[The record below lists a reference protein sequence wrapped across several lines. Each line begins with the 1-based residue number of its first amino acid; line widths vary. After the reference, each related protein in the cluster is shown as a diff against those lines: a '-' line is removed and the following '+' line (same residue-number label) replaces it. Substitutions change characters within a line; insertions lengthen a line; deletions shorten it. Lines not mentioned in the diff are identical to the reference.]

1 MKTASLH
8 PWLIAL
14 CLLFTHFATAADT
27 AFIRT
32 ALEKPILDVDKA
44 WQEVADYTEAR
55 VPLMP
60 KVRTAAQ
67 WEKEAAR
74 LRQEVFDRVIFRDAT
89 SQAWRDAKVGVEWQ
103 ETIEGGPGYK
113 IRKARYEALP
123 GLWIPALLY
132 EPEKLT
138 GKVPVMLAVNG
149 HDGVGKAAD
158 YKQIRCINLAKRGML
173 VLNLEWIG
181 MGQLRTDGFMHYRM
195 NQLDL
200 CGVSGIAVHFLAQK
214 RGLDLLLSHPN
225 ADTARVAVSGLS
237 GGGWQTIFFS
247 SLDTRVT
254 LCNPVAGYSSFRTRA
269 RHISDLGDSE
279 QTPND
284 LATVVDYTHLTAM
297 LAPRAALLTHNA
309 TDQCC
314 FAAPH
319 ALPPLLEAAAPIYRL
334 FNADLKLRHH
344 VNFIPGTHN
353 FLQENRE
360 ALYRAIGDY
369 FYAHDPNFTWQE
381 INVTNEVKTAAQLNV
396 ALPEGNLDFQKIAQ
410 SALKE
415 LPRFAAIPSDAGKL
429 KSWQK
434 NKREQLAAIVRAHPG
449 KVTATKLGTETK
461 GQATAT
467 WWALRI
473 DDAWTVP
480 AVELVNGTPTETVI
494 LVADNGRKSTLTQ
507 AEALLT
513 ANKRVLAIDPFY
525 FGESKISKRDFL
537 YALLVAA
544 VGDRPLGLQASQ
556 VAGIAR
562 WAHTQNANQPVTIH
576 AVGPRSSMFTL
587 VAAGLEDKAIT
598 GIELTS
604 PLKSLHD
611 VINNNWSVDKYP
623 ELFCFG
629 LLEAFDLPQL
639 EALVK
644 PRAVVKR

>member
-1 MKTASLH
+1 MKTFPLHSWLLALSL
-8 PWLIAL
+8 LLTQGAL
-14 CLLFTHFATAADT
+14 AADT
-27 AFIRT
+27 AFVKS
-32 ALEKPILDVDKA
+32 ALEKPILDIDKA

-55 VPLMP
+55 VPLVP

-74 LRQEVFDRVIFRDAT
+74 LRQEVFDRVIFRDAI
-89 SQAWRDAKVGVEWQ
+89 SQGWRDAKVGVEWQ

-173 VLNLEWIG
+173 VLNVEWIG

-334 FNADLKLRHH
+334 FGADLKLRHH
-344 VNFIPGTHN
+344 VNFVPGTHN
-353 FLQENRE
+353 YLQENRE
-360 ALYRAIGDY
+360 AFYRAIGDY
-369 FYAHDPNFTWQE
+369 FYPHDPNFTWQE

-396 ALPEGNLDFQKIAQ
+396 ALPTDNVDFQKLAQ
-410 SALKE
+410 AAMKD
-415 LPRFAAIPSDAGKL
+415 LPRFGEIPTDAGKL

-434 NKREQLAAIVRAHPG
+434 NKREQLAAIVRAQPG
-449 KVTATKLGTETK
+449 KVVATQLGMETRD
-461 GQATAT
+461 QLSAI
-467 WWALRI
+467 WWALRV

-480 AVELVNGTPTETVI
+480 AVELVNGTPQETVI
-494 LVADNGRKSTLTQ
+494 IVADNGRKTTLAQ
-507 AEALLT
+507 VEALL
-513 ANKRVLAIDPFY
+513 AAKKRVIVIDPFY

-562 WAHTQNANQPVTIH
+562 WAHRKNSQPATIL
-576 AVGPRSSMFTL
+576 ALGPRSSLFTV
-587 VAAGLEDKAIT
+587 VAAALEEKAIT
-598 GIELTS
+598 GVELTS

-611 VINNNWSVDKYP
+611 MINNNWSVDKYP

-644 PRAVVKR
+644 PRPVVKNK

>member
-1 MKTASLH
+1 MKTSPLHSWLLALSL
-8 PWLIAL
+8 AL
-14 CLLFTHFATAADT
+14 TQLAAAADT
-27 AFIRT
+27 AFIKS

-60 KVRTAAQ
+60 KIRTAAQ
-67 WEKEAAR
+67 WEKESAR

-89 SQAWRDAKVGVEWQ
+89 SQGWRDAKVGVEWQ
-103 ETIEGGPGYK
+103 ETIEGGPGYQ

-149 HDGVGKAAD
+149 HDGAGKAAD

-173 VLNLEWIG
+173 VLNVEWIG

-269 RHISDLGDSE
+269 RHITDLGDSE

-334 FNADLKLRHH
+334 FGADLKLRHH

-360 ALYRAIGDY
+360 ALYRSIGDY

-381 INVTNEVKTAAQLNV
+381 INVTNEVKTAEQLNV
-396 ALPEGNLDFQKIAQ
+396 ALPEGNLDFQKLAQ

-415 LPRFAAIPSDAGKL
+415 LPRFAEIPSDAGKL

-434 NKREQLAAIVRAHPG
+434 NKREQLAAIVRAQPG
-449 KVTATKLGTETK
+449 KVIATKLGTETK
-461 GQATAT
+461 GQTTAT
-467 WWALRI
+467 WWALRV

-480 AVELVNGTPTETVI
+480 ALELVNGSPKETVI
-494 LVADNGRKSTLTQ
+494 LIADNGRKSTLAQ
-507 AEALLT
+507 AQALLT

-562 WAHTQNANQPVTIH
+562 WAHTQNANQPVSIH
-576 AVGPRSSMFTL
+576 AVGPRSSLFTL
-587 VAAGLEDKAIT
+587 VAAALEEKAIT
-598 GIELTS
+598 GVELTA

-629 LLEAFDLPQL
+629 LLEAFDMPQL

-644 PRAVVKR
+644 PRAVVKK

>member
-1 MKTASLH
+1 MKTASLRS
-8 PWLIAL
+8 WLLAL
-14 CLLFTHFATAADT
+14 SLILAQSILAADT
-27 AFIRT
+27 AFIKS

-89 SQAWRDAKVGVEWQ
+89 SQQWRDAKVGIEWQ

-149 HDGVGKAAD
+149 HDGAGKAAD
-158 YKQIRCINLAKRGML
+158 YKQVRCINLAKRGML
-173 VLNLEWIG
+173 VLNVEWIG
-181 MGQLRTDGFMHYRM
+181 MGQLHSEGFMHYRL

-214 RGLDLLLSHPN
+214 RALDLLLSHPH
-225 ADTARVAVSGLS
+225 ADTTRVAVSGLS

-269 RHISDLGDSE
+269 RNISDLGDSE

-309 TDQCC
+309 TDNCC

-334 FNADLKLRHH
+334 FGADLKLRHH

-353 FLQENRE
+353 YLQENRE

-369 FYAHDPNFTWQE
+369 FYPHDPDFTWQE
-381 INVTNEVKTAAQLNV
+381 INVTNEVKTAEQLNV
-396 ALPEGNLDFQKIAQ
+396 SLPADNVDFQKLAQ
-410 SALKE
+410 NTLKQ
-415 LPRFAAIPSDAGKL
+415 LPRHADIPTDASKL

-434 NKREQLAAIVRAHPG
+434 NKRAELAALVRAHPG
-449 KVTATKLGTETK
+449 QVTATKLGAETK
-461 GQATAT
+461 GPTTAI
-467 WWALRI
+467 WWALHI

-480 AVELVNGTPTETVI
+480 AVELVNGTPNETVI
-494 LVADNGRKSTLTQ
+494 LVADNGRKSTLAQ

-556 VAGIAR
+556 IAGIAR
-562 WAHTQNANQPVTIH
+562 WAHTQNANQPVSIQ
-576 AVGPRSSMFTL
+576 AVGPRSSLFTL
-587 VAAGLEDKAIT
+587 IAAALEEKAIT
-598 GIELTS
+598 SVELSS

-611 VINNNWSVDKYP
+611 VINQNWSVDKYP

-629 LLEAFDLPQL
+629 LLDSFDLPQL

-644 PRAVVKR
+644 PRVVVKK

>member
-1 MKTASLH
+1 MKTTSLH
-8 PWLIAL
+8 SWLLAL
-14 CLLFTHFATAADT
+14 SFLLAPSIHAADT
-27 AFIRT
+27 AFLKS

-74 LRQEVFDRVIFRDAT
+74 LRQEVFDRVIFRDTT

-113 IRKARYEALP
+113 IKKARYEALP

-132 EPEKLT
+132 EPENLT

-149 HDGVGKAAD
+149 HDGEGKAAD

-225 ADTARVAVSGLS
+225 ADTSRVAVSGLS

-269 RHISDLGDSE
+269 RNISDLGDSE

-334 FNADLKLRHH
+334 FGADLKLRHH

-353 FLQENRE
+353 YLQENRE
-360 ALYRAIGDY
+360 AFYRAIGDY
-369 FYAHDPNFTWQE
+369 FYPHDPKFTWQE

-396 ALPEGNLDFQKIAQ
+396 TLPANNVDFQKLAQ
-410 SALKE
+410 STMKQ
-415 LPRFAAIPSDAGKL
+415 LPHHADIPTDAGKL

-434 NKREQLAAIVRAHPG
+434 SKRAELAAIVRAQPG
-449 KVTATKLGTETK
+449 KVKATQLGLEAVN
-461 GQATAT
+461 QMSAT
-467 WWALRI
+467 WWALRV

-480 AVELVNGTPTETVI
+480 AVELVNGTPKETVI
-494 LVADNGRKSTLTQ
+494 LVADGGRKSTLAQ

-513 ANKRVLAIDPFY
+513 ANKRVIAIDPFY

-537 YALLVAA
+537 YALLIAA

-562 WAHTQNANQPVTIH
+562 WAEGKNGNQPVTVQAI
-576 AVGPRSSMFTL
+576 GPRSSLFTL
-587 VAAGLEDKAIT
+587 VAAGLEEKAIQ
-598 GIELTS
+598 GVELTN
-604 PLKSLHD
+604 PMKSLHD

-629 LLEAFDLPQL
+629 LLESFDMPQL

-644 PRAVVKR
+644 PRVVVKK